1 LNWSNLQQQYQRL
14 SLLTDT
20 LPKKIRKEVIE
31 ARLNELETFI
41 ALLEKHPVIVIMDN
55 ARIYG

>member
-1 LNWSNLQQQYQRL
+1 MNWSNLQQQYQRL